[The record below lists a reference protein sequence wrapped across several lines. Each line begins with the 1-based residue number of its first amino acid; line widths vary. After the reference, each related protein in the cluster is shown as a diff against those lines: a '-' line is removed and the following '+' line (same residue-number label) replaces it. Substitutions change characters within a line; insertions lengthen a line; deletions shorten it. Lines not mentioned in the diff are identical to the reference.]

1 MKYTNFIF
9 GSYFGIHVCI
19 DALFISSLFTFDYR
33 TFSFT
38 IKMKITI
45 D

>member
-9 GSYFGIHVCI
+9 GSYFGIHVWI
-19 DALFISSLFTFDYR
+19 DALFISSLFTFDY
-33 TFSFT
+33 FSFT
-38 IKMKITI
+38 INLKMKITI